1 MLIDYYD
8 INKKKLKSEV
18 SELLSKSIYKYDTL
32 DKVTI
37 SRVIDS
43 ILYNNTAIKCK
54 IVPNDILNIK
64 KTYDYNLF
72 YTEYK
77 AIVKYD
83 EVNFGEIKDII
94 ISQTTFTDINDDK
107 RIKSRF
113 SINLISDGIMKKK
126 KKEMQ

>member
-1 MLIDYYD
+1 MLVDYYD

-18 SELLSKSIYKYDTL
+18 SKLLNSSIYKYDTL

-54 IVPNDILNIK
+54 IIPNDILNIK

-77 AIVKYD
+77 AIVKYN
-83 EVNFGEIKDII
+83 EENYGELKDII
-94 ISQTTFTDINDDK
+94 ISQTTYTVVNDDK

-126 KKEMQ
+126 EKEM

>member
-1 MLIDYYD
+1 MLVDYYD

-18 SELLSKSIYKYDTL
+18 RELLSKSIYKYDTL

-43 ILYNNTAIKCK
+43 ILYNNTAITCK

-83 EVNFGEIKDII
+83 EVNYGEVKDII
-94 ISQTTFTDINDDK
+94 ISQTTFTVVNDDK

-126 KKEMQ
+126 RKEV